1 MVRYETRGHFGEFPP
16 QNLSTCIHQ
25 KLEISWIS
33 KAAQQLEAP
42 HAPSDAFSFAASS
55 CGEPQ
60 PNPAMFAPPGPGPAP
75 QGPQGPQGP
84 GPAPGPG
91 PMVSPGVMPVESPQQ
106 LPREGRRSEVNY
118 RLMADLGNGFKER
131 NRSQV
136 FKVVDTC

>member
-1 MVRYETRGHFGEFPP
+1 MDSNGY
-16 QNLSTCIHQ
+16 L
-25 KLEISWIS
+25 S

-60 PNPAMFAPPGPGPAP
+60 PNPAMFAQP
-75 QGPQGPQGP
+75 GP

-118 RLMADLGNGFKER
+118 GLMADLGNGFKDVKGTDPKSSR
-131 NRSQV
+131 WLIH
-136 FKVVDTC
+136 VDTC